1 MPNSR
6 RSVMAAV
13 LQIGIDPTD
22 WYFDADRYDA
32 VAAWLAQPSA
42 PLVVDVS
49 SPLEGRL
56 VLNPLAAGSVA
67 LTKPI
72 PGHWNPNG
80 SYFATS
86 LGVYVPSATGP
97 HKGLPGYTLSR
108 DYELLVVEQ
117 EIIDAMTGETMLT
130 LALET
135 GTGVL
140 ALSGATLSYAVLCPP
155 KL

>member
-1 MPNSR
+1 
-6 RSVMAAV
+6 MAAV

-22 WYFDADRYDA
+22 WYFDPDSYDE
-32 VAAWLAQPSA
+32 VAAWLAQPGA

-67 LTKPI
+67 LTQPI

-80 SYFATS
+80 SYLATS
-86 LGVYVPSATGP
+86 LAVYVPSATGP

-108 DYELLVVEQ
+108 DYELVVVEQ
-117 EIIDAMTGETMLT
+117 QIIDAMTEGTMLI
-130 LALET
+130 LELET

>member
-1 MPNSR
+1 MA
-6 RSVMAAV
+6 VMAAV

-22 WYFDADRYDA
+22 WYFDSDRYDE
-32 VAAWLAQPSA
+32 VAAGLAQPGD
-42 PLVVDVS
+42 PLVVEVS

-67 LTKPI
+67 LTHPI

-86 LGVYVPSATGP
+86 LGLYLPSTTGP

-108 DYELLVVEQ
+108 DYELLVVQ
-117 EIIDAMTGETMLT
+117 QKIKDAMTGGTMLT
-130 LALET
+130 LELET